1 VAITGDITTM
11 PGLPRRPNA
20 ERVDVTSDGAI
31 TGLF

>member
-1 VAITGDITTM
+1 M

-20 ERVDVTSDGAI
+20 EQVDVTPDGVI

>member
-1 VAITGDITTM
+1 M

-20 ERVDVTSDGAI
+20 EKVDVTPDGVI

>member
-1 VAITGDITTM
+1 M

-20 ERVDVTSDGAI
+20 EGVDVTPDGVI